1 MKSKITI
8 AVIALGIAGAAYAQG
23 GHHGGHGGMHHG
35 AASGGHAGH
44 GTTMAA
50 PGGHAGHGA
59 APAAA
64 PGDTPATKAFRDVN
78 ARMHKDMDIRYTND
92 VDVDFVRG
100 MIPHHEGAVE
110 MAKVALQHSKDPEVR
125 KLAEEVIKAQETEIT
140 QMRAI
145 LKRKGATQ

>member
-1 MKSKITI
+1 MKLKTIITLTALI
-8 AVIALGIAGAAYAQG
+8 AVPALAVAQG
-23 GHHGGHGGMHHG
+23 SHQHGGHGAHSGVRHG
-35 AASGGHAGH
+35 A
-44 GTTMAA
+44 TTTA

-59 APAAA
+59 QPTTAQS
-64 PGDTPATKAFRDVN
+64 DSPATKAFRDIST
-78 ARMHKDMDIRYTND
+78 RMHRDMDIRYTND

-125 KLAEEVIKAQETEIT
+125 KLAEEVIKAQETEIA